1 MYSCKGEV
9 RLHIW
14 NLRGLTWYL
23 ALQVPTMAKKG
34 KKKALDPEAARD
46 RERKREMETVALICL
61 VQTWF
66 CDISVSYSAV
76 SIPLL

>member
-1 MYSCKGEV
+1 
-9 RLHIW
+9 
-14 NLRGLTWYL
+14 
-23 ALQVPTMAKKG
+23 MAKKG

-66 CDISVSYSAV
+66 CHISVSYSAV

>member
-1 MYSCKGEV
+1 M
-9 RLHIW
+9 HIW

>member
-1 MYSCKGEV
+1 MG
-9 RLHIW
+9 
-14 NLRGLTWYL
+14 
-23 ALQVPTMAKKG
+23 KKG

-66 CDISVSYSAV
+66 RDISVSHSAV